1 MFPLPMFVTKET
13 EQKYREAYDKFLH
26 NRRQMMPTEETK
38 GPTITLPLSQ
48 VLDCLWGYKDRAT
61 LSTKSHREIL
71 EQLRPLSTGSV
82 LFHYQ
87 ELEDGIVV
95 IWRRKEWEI
104 EYQKYLADKA
114 ASERRV
120 EEWETKK
127 SMKLYIKE
135 LILNKLG
142 EIAGAA
148 IAETLSEDIV
158 RNKNEAAALM
168 FGADRTRLKWD

>member
-1 MFPLPMFVTKET
+1 MLDHDF
-13 EQKYREAYDKFLH
+13 EAFKRDLIKRKL
-26 NRRQMMPTEETK
+26 MPTEETK

-48 VLDCLWGYKDRAT
+48 ALDCLWGYKDRTT
-61 LSTKSHREIL
+61 LSTKSNREIL
-71 EQLRPLSTGSV
+71 EQLRPLSTGSP

-87 ELEDGIVV
+87 ELDKGDIVV
-95 IWRRKEWEI
+95 IWRRAEWEL

-114 ASERRV
+114 KSERRV

-127 SMKLYIKE
+127 STKLYIKE
-135 LILNKLG
+135 LILGRLG

-158 RNKNEAAALM
+158 RNKNEAAAIM
-168 FGADRTRLKWD
+168 FGADKSRLKWD